1 MTIVQALKNEISRSA
16 RKEINKAIQPLK
28 RVNATQRS
36 LIAKLRRDLSDLQQ
50 TVKDAQRSPKVAVA
64 QTRAPGRSN
73 QEAEADSRRGAWFTA
88 KGIRSLRARLGI
100 TQTELGKLAGVSA
113 QSVVNW
119 EKLAGKIAFRQQKTA
134 KRMLEIRDLTKKTA
148 RQALKS

>member
-1 MTIVQALKNEISRSA
+1 MTIIQALKNEISRSA
-16 RKEINKAIQPLK
+16 RKEINKAMQPLK

-36 LIAKLRRDLSDLQQ
+36 LIAKLRRDLSELQQ
-50 TVKDAQRSPKVAVA
+50 SVKEIQRSPKAA
-64 QTRAPGRSN
+64 GAETKAR
-73 QEAEADSRRGAWFTA
+73 EANPETDTDGRRGVWFTS

-119 EKLAGKIAFRQQKTA
+119 EKSTGKIAFRQQKTA
-134 KRMLEIRDLTKKTA
+134 KRILEIRNLTKKTA
-148 RQALKS
+148 RRALAS